1 MTQMHINLLV
11 AFLTGVVGPLVVMF
25 VREWLEKR
33 KDKKDPI
40 KEELEV
46 ATAITDR
53 LEEIMHNMKCDRAWL
68 VQFHNGGHFYP
79 TGKSIQKF
87 SMFYEI
93 LNPGVTSVQNNFQNI
108 PVNLFSKLVNAVYEN
123 ETVCI
128 PAYKDVTVD
137 TQGLKYVA
145 DEIGA
150 KSDYIFALKALDG
163 KFVGILGISY
173 TKRKH
178 TLSTEDVHEIET
190 HAAAIGS
197 VLCTDLGC

>member
-1 MTQMHINLLV
+1 MIES
-11 AFLTGVVGPLVVMF
+11 LTVIVTALITAVVGPSIVEYIKSKLSKKKPVDPLKNALRVSDQITTK
-25 VREWLEKR
+25 LEDLQDTCK
-33 KDKKDPI
+33 
-40 KEELEV
+40 
-46 ATAITDR
+46 ADR
-53 LEEIMHNMKCDRAWL
+53 VWIL
-68 VQFHNGGHFYP
+68 QFHNGGHFYP

-108 PVNLFSKLVNAVYEN
+108 PVNLFSKLINAVYEN

-128 PAYKDVTVD
+128 PDYKDVTVA
-137 TQGLKYVA
+137 THGFKYVA

>member
-1 MTQMHINLLV
+1 MIES
-11 AFLTGVVGPLVVMF
+11 LTVIVTALITAVVGPSIVEYLKNKLNKKKPVDPLKNALHVSDQITTK
-25 VREWLEKR
+25 LEDLQDTCK
-33 KDKKDPI
+33 
-40 KEELEV
+40 
-46 ATAITDR
+46 ADR
-53 LEEIMHNMKCDRAWL
+53 VWIL
-68 VQFHNGGHFYP
+68 QFHNGGHFYP

-93 LNPGVTSVQNNFQNI
+93 LNPGVSSVQNNFQNI
-108 PVNLFSKLVNAVYEN
+108 PVNLFSKLINGVYEN
-123 ETVCI
+123 ETICI
-128 PAYKDVTVD
+128 TDYKDVTVA
-137 TQGLKYVA
+137 TYGFKYVA

-150 KSDYIFALKALDG
+150 KSDYIFALKSLEG